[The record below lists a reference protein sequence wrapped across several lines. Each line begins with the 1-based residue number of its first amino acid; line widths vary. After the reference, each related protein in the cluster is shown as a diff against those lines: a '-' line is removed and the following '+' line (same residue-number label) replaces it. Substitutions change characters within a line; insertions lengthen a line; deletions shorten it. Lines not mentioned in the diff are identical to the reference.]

1 MDLMQLKELC
11 SENDLSYSGSKQ
23 QLVQRAFTGCGWF
36 VRVSG

>member
-23 QLVQRAFTGCGWF
+23 QLVQRAFTGWRF